1 MTTPPTHPAHDPAE
15 PGSLRCPE
23 CGEPARA
30 VAPSDWSMPAAMP
43 RPAASHHDGTPLCPV
58 PGPHGS
64 QPADPITHP
73 AAPPTDGLVHLVAG
87 GNMVAVFSHADTAA
101 MQRAVMEAAGLDTVT
116 ARITSEQWDTA
127 RPLILTDN
135 PDLVIT
141 DVRRGT
147 DGGPA

>member
-1 MTTPPTHPAHDPAE
+1 M
-15 PGSLRCPE
+15 
-23 CGEPARA
+23 
-30 VAPSDWSMPAAMP
+30 
-43 RPAASHHDGTPLCPV
+43 
-58 PGPHGS
+58 
-64 QPADPITHP
+64 
-73 AAPPTDGLVHLVAG
+73 HLVAG